1 MRWAI
6 ISSLMIIIF
15 FIGLLLIYSV
25 YFSTIVEFGSYTEN
39 SNFTLNAGSES
50 MQFYPNMRF
59 PTNELTY
66 RIEKCTL
73 QKENG
78 MKLAFQIIADKTSL
92 EFFQVKSN
100 EEIYVTCD
108 SKAKIEDGL
117 FIAGEGGPSNITQTD
132 LFNVISKGNILLLRD
147 SACPNPN
154 IALHELLH
162 VLGFDHSTNKNNVM
176 YPVTNCKQTIG
187 DDTIEVINSLYST
200 KSNPDLAFTN
210 IEANKQGVY
219 FNTEINIINQGLKKS
234 GKAQIIIYGDGNEIK
249 RIDLAPIEVGYG
261 RAIKLTNILVL
272 SKLNSVEF
280 VIDAPFEEIDKENNH
295 INLQVRS

>member
-1 MRWAI
+1 MRWVI

-73 QKENG
+73 QKEND

-108 SKAKIEDGL
+108 SKTKIEDGL

-187 DDTIEVINSLYST
+187 DDIIEVINSLYST

>member
-1 MRWAI
+1 MRWVI

-73 QKENG
+73 QKEND

-108 SKAKIEDGL
+108 SKTKIEDGL

-176 YPVTNCKQTIG
+176 YPVTNCKQTI
-187 DDTIEVINSLYST
+187 DTLFSIEQKKVNDI
-200 KSNPDLAFTN
+200 FVN
-210 IEANKQGVY
+210 IK
-219 FNTEINIINQGLKKS
+219 T
-234 GKAQIIIYGDGNEIK
+234 IYDRLQK
-249 RIDLAPIEVGYG
+249 RII
-261 RAIKLTNILVL
+261 
-272 SKLNSVEF
+272 
-280 VIDAPFEEIDKENNH
+280 
-295 INLQVRS
+295 RS

>member
-1 MRWAI
+1 MRWVI

-73 QKENG
+73 QKEND

-108 SKAKIEDGL
+108 SKTKIEDGL

>member
-1 MRWAI
+1 MRWVI

-39 SNFTLNAGSES
+39 SNFTLNMGNES

-73 QKENG
+73 QKEND

-108 SKAKIEDGL
+108 SKTKIEDGL